1 MGTCVHVSIGMCK
14 MTFGP
19 NPLIKHTNRLLS
31 EFSKVKIQQ
40 FQRLLSSDALSKR
53 QKELMSRG
61 LPKKK
66 TIDGVKHVI
75 LVASGKG
82 GVGKSTTAVNLALAF
97 QLKSMKVGILD
108 ADVYGPSIPIMMNL
122 NEQPFIHE
130 KTNKMT
136 PLENYGVKCMSMG
149 FLVKP
154 ENALVWRG
162 PMVMAAVNKLVHDT
176 HWDPLD
182 VLVIDLPPGTGDI
195 HLSIAQTIE
204 ITGSVIV
211 STPQQVAL
219 ADAKKAVKMFEAIKI
234 PVLGIV
240 ENMSSFVCPS
250 CKEVTHI
257 FGKNH
262 QLLENVEKL
271 GSVPLEVEIMRNSDK
286 GTPFLLTHPESKVT
300 EVYLNIAKKLIS
312 KSLSHGS

>member
-1 MGTCVHVSIGMCK
+1 MK
-14 MTFGP
+14 MFTLRRF
-19 NPLIKHTNRLLS
+19 
-31 EFSKVKIQQ
+31 
-40 FQRLLSSDALSKR
+40 LSSDALKNR
-53 QKELMSRG
+53 QKELMARG

-66 TIDGVKHVI
+66 TIEGVKNVI

-97 QLKSMKVGILD
+97 QKQSMKTGILD

-122 NEQPFIHE
+122 NEQPYIHE
-130 KTNKMT
+130 KTNKMI
-136 PLENYGVKCMSMG
+136 PLENYGIKCMSMG

-162 PMVMAAVNKLVHDT
+162 PMVMAAVDKLVHGT

-195 HLSIAQTIE
+195 HLSIAQTIN
-204 ITGSVIV
+204 ISGAVIV
-211 STPQQVAL
+211 STPQKVAL
-219 ADAKKAVKMFEAIKI
+219 ADSQKAAKMFAAVNI
-234 PVLGIV
+234 PILGII

-250 CKEVTHI
+250 CKEVTHV
-257 FGKNH
+257 FGENH

-271 GSVPLEVEIMRNSDK
+271 GSIPLEVEIMRNADK
-286 GTPFLLTHPESKVT
+286 GTPFFVTHPESKVT
-300 EVYLNIAKKLIS
+300 EVYLKIGQKLMSKFLPIATT
-312 KSLSHGS
+312 